1 MKTKIVIL
9 ATLLS
14 LNATLILAKN
24 PGANALTA
32 EPTKNEITI
41 DLGKLIPITPLLAE
55 FNDGTEH
62 NATTNI
68 LVINLAPITPLV
80 ADFEDAGAEML
91 INIEKLAPETPK
103 ESDFEEA
110 EFLIPVMPG
119 TLAPTTPAEA
129 DFMQ

>member
-1 MKTKIVIL
+1 MKTKIIIL
-9 ATLLS
+9 ATLILM
-14 LNATLILAKN
+14 NASPIFAKN
-24 PGANALTA
+24 PGANALNA
-32 EPTKNEITI
+32 EPAKNEITI

-62 NATTNI
+62 NATTN
-68 LVINLAPITPLV
+68 LFVTNLAPITPLV

-110 EFLIPVMPG
+110 EFLNPVMPG